1 MAQYLDFYNH
11 TQRGKVDVNTT
22 YSRDA
27 GGVFL
32 SGKQSSNLVIATE
45 SDDGFWRD
53 DSGKALHVSA
63 SDLERHA
70 YCPLS
75 WSLARDGKGGK
86 GQAIDAGRKKHADI
100 HKKVENFKQ
109 KQTDL
114 RRALIIWSW
123 WFTIVVIFISDAI
136 IFTTITDER
145 TPIDIARYLSILSVV
160 WLLAGLLAIYLP
172 WRHWINLP
180 IEKSKELD
188 ELKNLDEAVIPR
200 TFQPYGF
207 IGGWRQGG
215 RVEAGL
221 LMGATIFGLHAIG
234 LYGAENKEQA
244 GFILVTVAM
253 IWTLLASWQL
263 QKALLADNALEVA
276 RINAGLEENTDV
288 AYSDDEATAGLL
300 SEERTGLRGRP
311 DQIVIVDGEFIP
323 VEQKT
328 GKIPDKPHKSHKMQ
342 LLAYI
347 HLVESTTGRTPPYG
361 VLKYGNE
368 NLHKIDWNEENKHLL
383 FSAIK
388 EVQRLMVQGGAE
400 RNHNRKGKCES
411 CSRRYACD
419 SSLF

>member
-1 MAQYLDFYNH
+1 MSDMPP
-11 TQRGKVDVNTT
+11 
-22 YSRDA
+22 
-27 GGVFL
+27 
-32 SGKQSSNLVIATE
+32 SNLVIADE

-53 DSGKALHVSA
+53 ESGKPLHVSA

-75 WSLARDGKGGK
+75 WSLARDGKTGRGK
-86 GQAIDAGRKKHADI
+86 AIDKGRIKHAEI
-100 HKKVENFKQ
+100 HQKVENFKL
-109 KQTDL
+109 KQNDL

-123 WFTIVVIFISDAI
+123 WFTIVVMFVTDAI
-136 IFTTITDER
+136 IFTNISDDR
-145 TPIDIARYLSILSVV
+145 TPIDISRYLSILSVV
-160 WLLAGLLAIYLP
+160 WLIAALLAIYLP
-172 WRHWINLP
+172 WRKWINLP
-180 IEKSKELD
+180 IEKSPELQD
-188 ELKNLDEAVIPR
+188 LKNLDEVAIPR
-200 TFQPYGF
+200 TLQPYGF

-234 LYGAENKEQA
+234 LMWAEDKEQA

-263 QKALLADNALEVA
+263 QRALLADNALEVA
-276 RINAGLEENTDV
+276 RINAGLDENTDV

-300 SEERTGLRGRP
+300 VDDLSGLRGRP

-328 GKIPDKPHKSHKMQ
+328 GKIPEKPHKSHKMQ
-342 LLAYI
+342 LLAYL
-347 HLVESTTGRTPPYG
+347 HLVESTTGRNPPYG
-361 VLKYGNE
+361 VLKYCSE
-368 NLHKIDWNEENKHLL
+368 NLHTIDWNDENEHQL
-383 FSAIK
+383 FSAVK

-419 SSLF
+419 SSLV

>member
-1 MAQYLDFYNH
+1 MSDMPP
-11 TQRGKVDVNTT
+11 
-22 YSRDA
+22 
-27 GGVFL
+27 
-32 SGKQSSNLVIATE
+32 SNLVIADE

-53 DSGKALHVSA
+53 ESGKPLHVSA

-75 WSLARDGKGGK
+75 WSLARDGKTGRGK
-86 GQAIDAGRKKHADI
+86 AIDKGRIKHAEI
-100 HKKVENFKQ
+100 HQKVENFKL
-109 KQTDL
+109 KQNDL

-123 WFTIVVIFISDAI
+123 WFTIVVMFVTDAI
-136 IFTTITDER
+136 IFTNISDDR
-145 TPIDIARYLSILSVV
+145 TPIDISRYLSILSVV
-160 WLLAGLLAIYLP
+160 WLIAALLAIYLP
-172 WRHWINLP
+172 WRKWINLP
-180 IEKSKELD
+180 IEKSPELQD
-188 ELKNLDEAVIPR
+188 LKNIDEVAIPR
-200 TFQPYGF
+200 TLQPYGF

-234 LYGAENKEQA
+234 LMWAEDKEQA

-263 QKALLADNALEVA
+263 QRALLADNALEVA
-276 RINAGLEENTDV
+276 RINAGLDENTDV

-300 SEERTGLRGRP
+300 VDDLSGLRGRP

-328 GKIPDKPHKSHKMQ
+328 GKIPEKPHKSHKMQ
-342 LLAYI
+342 LLAYL
-347 HLVESTTGRTPPYG
+347 HLVESTTGRKPPYG
-361 VLKYGNE
+361 VLKYGSE
-368 NLHKIDWNEENKHLL
+368 NLHTIDWNDENEHQL
-383 FSAIK
+383 FSAVK

-419 SSLF
+419 SSLV

>member
-1 MAQYLDFYNH
+1 MSDMPP
-11 TQRGKVDVNTT
+11 
-22 YSRDA
+22 
-27 GGVFL
+27 
-32 SGKQSSNLVIATE
+32 SNLVIADE

-53 DSGKALHVSA
+53 ESGKPLHVSA

-75 WSLARDGKGGK
+75 WSLARDGKTGRGK
-86 GQAIDAGRKKHADI
+86 AIDKGRIKHAEI
-100 HKKVENFKQ
+100 HQKIENFKQ
-109 KQTDL
+109 KQNDL
-114 RRALIIWSW
+114 RRALVIWSW
-123 WFTIVVIFISDAI
+123 WFTIVVMFVTDAI
-136 IFTTITDER
+136 IFTNISDDR
-145 TPIDIARYLSILSVV
+145 TPVDISRYLSILSVV
-160 WLLAGLLAIYLP
+160 WLIAGLLAIYLP
-172 WRHWINLP
+172 WRKWINLP
-180 IEKSKELD
+180 IENSPELQD
-188 ELKNLDEAVIPR
+188 LKNLDEVAIPR
-200 TFQPYGF
+200 TLEPYGF

-234 LYGAENKEQA
+234 LMWAEDKEQA

-263 QKALLADNALEVA
+263 QRALLADNALEVA
-276 RINAGLEENTDV
+276 RINAGLDENTDV

-300 SEERTGLRGRP
+300 IDDLSGLRGRP

-328 GKIPDKPHKSHKMQ
+328 GKIPERPHKSHKMQ
-342 LLAYI
+342 LLAYL
-347 HLVESTTGRTPPYG
+347 HLVESTTGRKPPYG
-361 VLKYGNE
+361 VLKYGSE
-368 NLHKIDWNEENKHLL
+368 NLHTVDWNEENEHQL
-383 FSAIK
+383 FSAVK

-419 SSLF
+419 SSLV

>member
-1 MAQYLDFYNH
+1 MPP
-11 TQRGKVDVNTT
+11 
-22 YSRDA
+22 
-27 GGVFL
+27 
-32 SGKQSSNLVIATE
+32 SNLVIANE

-53 DSGKALHVSA
+53 ESGKPLHVSA

-75 WSLARDGKGGK
+75 WSLARDGKTGRGK
-86 GQAIDAGRKKHADI
+86 AIDKGRIKHAEI
-100 HKKVENFKQ
+100 HQKVENFKL
-109 KQTDL
+109 KQNDL

-123 WFTIVVIFISDAI
+123 WFTIVVMFVTDAI
-136 IFTTITDER
+136 IFTNISDDR
-145 TPIDIARYLSILSVV
+145 TPFDISRYLSILSVV
-160 WLLAGLLAIYLP
+160 WLIAGLLAIYLP
-172 WRHWINLP
+172 WRKWIDLP
-180 IEKSKELD
+180 IEKSPELQD
-188 ELKNLDEAVIPR
+188 LKNLDEVAIPR
-200 TFQPYGF
+200 TLQPYGF

-234 LYGAENKEQA
+234 LMWAEDKEQA

-263 QKALLADNALEVA
+263 QRALLADNALEVA
-276 RINAGLEENTDV
+276 RINAGLDENTDV

-300 SEERTGLRGRP
+300 VDDLSGLRGRP

-328 GKIPDKPHKSHKMQ
+328 GKIPEKPHKSHKMQ
-342 LLAYI
+342 LLAYL
-347 HLVESTTGRTPPYG
+347 HLVESTTGRKPPYG
-361 VLKYGNE
+361 VLKYGSE
-368 NLHKIDWNEENKHLL
+368 NLHTIDWNDENEHQL
-383 FSAIK
+383 FSAVK

-419 SSLF
+419 SSLV

>member
-1 MAQYLDFYNH
+1 MPP
-11 TQRGKVDVNTT
+11 
-22 YSRDA
+22 
-27 GGVFL
+27 
-32 SGKQSSNLVIATE
+32 SNLVIANE

-53 DSGKALHVSA
+53 ESGKPLHVSA

-75 WSLARDGKGGK
+75 WSLARDGKTGRGK
-86 GQAIDAGRKKHADI
+86 AIDKGRIKHAEI
-100 HKKVENFKQ
+100 HQKVENFKL
-109 KQTDL
+109 KQNDL

-123 WFTIVVIFISDAI
+123 WFTIVVMFVTDAI
-136 IFTTITDER
+136 IFTNISDDR
-145 TPIDIARYLSILSVV
+145 TPIDISRYLSILSVV
-160 WLLAGLLAIYLP
+160 WLIAALLAIYLP
-172 WRHWINLP
+172 WRKWINLP
-180 IEKSKELD
+180 IEKSPELQD
-188 ELKNLDEAVIPR
+188 LKNLDEVAIPR
-200 TFQPYGF
+200 TLQPYGF

-234 LYGAENKEQA
+234 LMWAEDKEQA

-263 QKALLADNALEVA
+263 QRALLADNALEVA
-276 RINAGLEENTDV
+276 RINAGLDENTDV

-300 SEERTGLRGRP
+300 VDDLSGLRGRP

-328 GKIPDKPHKSHKMQ
+328 GKIPEKPHKSHKMQ
-342 LLAYI
+342 LLAYL
-347 HLVESTTGRTPPYG
+347 HLVESTTGRKPPYG
-361 VLKYGNE
+361 VLKYGSE
-368 NLHKIDWNEENKHLL
+368 NLHTIDWNDENEHQL
-383 FSAIK
+383 FSAVK

-419 SSLF
+419 SSLV

>member
-1 MAQYLDFYNH
+1 MS
-11 TQRGKVDVNTT
+11 DV
-22 YSRDA
+22 SP
-27 GGVFL
+27 
-32 SGKQSSNLVIATE
+32 SNLVVAEE
-45 SDDGFWRD
+45 SDDGFWRNTE
-53 DSGKALHVSA
+53 GKSLHISA

-75 WSLARDGKGGK
+75 WSLARDGKGGRGK
-86 GQAIDAGRKKHADI
+86 AIDAGREKHAQI
-100 HKKVENFKQ
+100 HKKIEDFKQ
-109 KQTDL
+109 KQNDL

-136 IFTTITDER
+136 IFTTITDDR
-145 TPIDIARYLSILSVV
+145 TPIDMARYLSILSVI
-160 WLLAGLLAIYLP
+160 WLLAGLIAIYLP
-172 WRHWINLP
+172 WRQWIDLP
-180 IEKSKELD
+180 IDKSSELED
-188 ELKNLDEAVIPR
+188 LKNLEETVIPS
-200 TFQPYGF
+200 TLQPYGF

-234 LYGAENKEQA
+234 LYGAQDKEQA

-253 IWTLLASWQL
+253 VWTLLASWQL

-276 RINAGLEENTDV
+276 RINAGIEENTDV
-288 AYSDDEATAGLL
+288 AYSDDDSTAGLL
-300 SEERTGLRGRP
+300 VDEFTGLRGRP

-342 LLAYI
+342 LLAYL
-347 HLVESTTGRTPPYG
+347 HLVESTTGRSPPYG

-368 NLHKIDWNEENKHLL
+368 NLHSIEWDERNKHLL
-383 FSAIK
+383 FSATK
-388 EVQRLMVQGGAE
+388 EIQRLMVQGGAE

-419 SSLF
+419 SSLV

>member
-1 MAQYLDFYNH
+1 MPP
-11 TQRGKVDVNTT
+11 
-22 YSRDA
+22 
-27 GGVFL
+27 
-32 SGKQSSNLVIATE
+32 SNLVIADE

-53 DSGKALHVSA
+53 ESGKPLHVSA

-75 WSLARDGKGGK
+75 WSLARDGKTGRGK
-86 GQAIDAGRKKHADI
+86 AIDKGRIKHAEI
-100 HKKVENFKQ
+100 HQKIENFKQ
-109 KQTDL
+109 KQNDL
-114 RRALIIWSW
+114 RRALVIWSW
-123 WFTIVVIFISDAI
+123 WFTIVVMFVTDAI
-136 IFTTITDER
+136 IFTNISDDR
-145 TPIDIARYLSILSVV
+145 TPIDISRYLSILSVV
-160 WLLAGLLAIYLP
+160 WLIAGLLAIYLP
-172 WRHWINLP
+172 WRKWINLP
-180 IEKSKELD
+180 IENSPELQD
-188 ELKNLDEAVIPR
+188 LKNLDEVAIPR
-200 TFQPYGF
+200 TLEPYGF

-234 LYGAENKEQA
+234 LMWAEDKEQA

-263 QKALLADNALEVA
+263 QRALLADNALEVA
-276 RINAGLEENTDV
+276 RINAGLDENTDV

-300 SEERTGLRGRP
+300 VDDLSGLRGRP

-328 GKIPDKPHKSHKMQ
+328 GKIPERPHKSHKMQ
-342 LLAYI
+342 LLAYL
-347 HLVESTTGRTPPYG
+347 HLVESTTGRKPPYG
-361 VLKYGNE
+361 VLKYGSE
-368 NLHKIDWNEENKHLL
+368 NLHTVDWNEENEHQL
-383 FSAIK
+383 FSAVK

-419 SSLF
+419 SSLV

>member
-1 MAQYLDFYNH
+1 MSDIPP
-11 TQRGKVDVNTT
+11 
-22 YSRDA
+22 
-27 GGVFL
+27 
-32 SGKQSSNLVIATE
+32 SNLVIADE

-53 DSGKALHVSA
+53 KSGKPLHVSA

-75 WSLARDGKGGK
+75 WSLARDGKTGRGK
-86 GQAIDAGRKKHADI
+86 AIDKGRIKHAEI
-100 HKKVENFKQ
+100 HQKVENFKL
-109 KQTDL
+109 KQNDL

-123 WFTIVVIFISDAI
+123 WFTIVVMFVTDAI
-136 IFTTITDER
+136 IFTNISDNR
-145 TPIDIARYLSILSVV
+145 TPIDISRYLSILSVV
-160 WLLAGLLAIYLP
+160 WLIAGLLAIYLP
-172 WRHWINLP
+172 WRKWIDLP
-180 IEKSKELD
+180 IEKSPELQD
-188 ELKNLDEAVIPR
+188 LKNLNEVAIPR
-200 TFQPYGF
+200 TLQPYGF

-234 LYGAENKEQA
+234 LMWAEDKEQA

-263 QKALLADNALEVA
+263 QRALLADNALEVA
-276 RINAGLEENTDV
+276 RINAGLDENTDV

-300 SEERTGLRGRP
+300 VDDLSGLRGRP

-328 GKIPDKPHKSHKMQ
+328 GKIPEKPHKSHKIQ
-342 LLAYI
+342 LLAYL
-347 HLVESTTGRTPPYG
+347 HLVESTTGRRPPYG
-361 VLKYGNE
+361 VLKYGSE
-368 NLHKIDWNEENKHLL
+368 NLHTIDWNEENEHQL
-383 FSAIK
+383 FSAVK

-419 SSLF
+419 SSLV